1 MGRGSSCSPEF
12 SLSPW
17 SGTHAIRA
25 PPADNDPRPFAAAA
39 VVLAEA
45 YRPHIAVLDVEMPG
59 MNGIEAARR
68 IRQVSPETRIVA
80 LSMYGDAHYK

>member
-1 MGRGSSCSPEF
+1 
-12 SLSPW
+12 
-17 SGTHAIRA
+17 
-25 PPADNDPRPFAAAA
+25 
-39 VVLAEA
+39 
-45 YRPHIAVLDVEMPG
+45 VLDVEMPG